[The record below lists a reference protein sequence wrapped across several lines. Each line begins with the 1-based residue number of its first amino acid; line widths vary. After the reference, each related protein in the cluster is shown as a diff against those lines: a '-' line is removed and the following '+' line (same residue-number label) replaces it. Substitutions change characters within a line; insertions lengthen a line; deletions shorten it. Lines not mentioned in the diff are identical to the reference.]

1 MTDPR
6 LAPLRMAP
14 DLRVRPWAGDRL
26 APADAHI
33 GEAWLAGP
41 WSAVAD
47 GPFAGR
53 TLGDLAGVLGES
65 LIGSHGTIHGRGGF
79 PVLVKLIDA
88 AEWLSVQVHPN
99 DAQALEIEGEP
110 GIGKAEAW
118 LVLDANP
125 DAALLLGRRADADPG
140 EVHAAIGTAG
150 LMDLLERIPI
160 TAGDCLDV
168 PAGLL
173 HAIGPGAFVYE
184 IQQPC
189 DITYR
194 VWDWGRTDR
203 TLHVEQ
209 TRRVT
214 DPSMRGAVTHVPPDA
229 PDAIVASSPYFTARQ
244 VLVGGA
250 GLEHA
255 TDGVSPHVVTLLDG
269 AAELV
274 TDQGVERLAPY
285 ETFVVPA
292 ALGSYRL
299 DGSGTARA
307 VIATVP

>member
-53 TLGDLAGVLGES
+53 TLGDLAGELGEA
-65 LIGSHGTIHGRGGF
+65 LIGTRGAIHGRGGF

-99 DAQALEIEGEP
+99 DPQALAIEGEP

-118 LVLDANP
+118 LVLDAAP
-125 DAALLLGRRADADPG
+125 DAALLLGRRTDSDP
-140 EVHAAIGTAG
+140 EAVRAAIGTAG
-150 LMDLLERIPI
+150 LMDLLERFPI
-160 TAGDCLDV
+160 RAGDCLDV
-168 PAGLL
+168 PAGML

-214 DPSMRGAVTHVPPDA
+214 DPAMVGAVTHVPTDA
-229 PDAIVASSPYFTARQ
+229 HDAVVASSPFFTARQ
-244 VLVGGA
+244 VVVGGA